1 MKKTFMAL
9 TLASLFMAGAAQAQD
24 HSATVTVH
32 GSIVGDHTECTVT
45 TSQSTVTLSGQLA
58 DLPIQGQ
65 NATTPAVLDYGISGS
80 EGGSCVGKVAIV
92 LNGVADDADGTTLIN
107 SNPTAGAAKGIGIGL
122 FDANYKPITINSNQ
136 LKVDSEIGQ
145 IYLQAVRLNG
155 QVPVEGTVDGS
166 LTLNIIRL

>member
-9 TLASLFMAGAAQAQD
+9 TLASLFMAGASQAQD

-32 GSIVGDHTECTVT
+32 CSIVGDHTECTVYT
-45 TSQSTVTLSGQLA
+45 AQSTVTLNGQLA

-65 NATTPAVLDYGISGS
+65 NATAPTALEYNIMPS

-92 LNGVADDADGTTLIN
+92 LNGLADDAEGTTLAN
-107 SNPTAGAAKGIGIGL
+107 TDTSAGAAKGIGIGL
-122 FDANYKPITINSNQ
+122 FDSNYSPLTINSSQ
-136 LKVDSEIGQ
+136 ITTDTSIGQ
-145 IYLQAVRLNG
+145 IYLQAVRLNT
-155 QVPVEGTVDGS
+155 QVPVEGTLNGS